1 MTVTINGTTGYTG
14 PIGAIGDLSTTGNT
28 TLGDASGDT
37 LTINGSTTTFTQGT
51 ANGVA
56 YLNGSK
62 VLTTGS
68 ALVFDGSNMGVGVT
82 PSAWGSNYKAIESA
96 AASNF
101 VLASANVNPI
111 TLVCN
116 GYATNSGFL
125 YKTTGAASLLNVS
138 NGSFQFFNAGSGT
151 AGNAI
156 TFTQAM
162 TLDASGNLAIGAT
175 SASYRLEVSAVN
187 TADVIRLMRT
197 STSTGAGPG
206 MDFSVTQ
213 TNSQSARL
221 ASIGTEFLSAW
232 GGALT
237 FFTKTANGNPDTSI
251 TERARIDSSGNL
263 LVGTTSSTFKLNVT
277 SSGGDVASF
286 NAGAAGQLL
295 RLSQS
300 SANSVI
306 FRMNNSS
313 NNFWDTQVNTDNS
326 ITWDYNDAERARIT
340 SGGSLGIANS
350 NPSYLVDVGSNSGN
364 AAFFRAEGSFIVRKY
379 SFNNNGTTAITLRLT
394 ILNNGLQFSN
404 FFMDASAHY
413 FNNGGSWQVFR
424 YAFQFMNEGGTLRHN
439 IRMPNY
445 EYGGSTSGVFT
456 VGNPPSWTYDGG
468 GGWYFDFTVAGGFVS
483 YITLTSQ
490 GPGIRNL
497 TLTAL

>member
-68 ALVFDGSNMGVGVT
+68 ALVFDGTNLGVGVT
-82 PSAWGSNYKAIESA
+82 PSAWLSSQPSLQLKSGSYFATA
-96 AASNF
+96 GQYAF
-101 VLASANVNPI
+101 FTAN
-111 TLVCN
+111 TYL
-116 GYATNSGFL
+116 NSSSVET
-125 YKTTGAASLLNVS
+125 YVA
-138 NGSFQFFNAGSGT
+138 NGSATKYTHAVGQHQWFTAPSGT

-162 TLDASGNLAIGAT
+162 TLVSSGNLGVGTTNPTQKLSVYETALLTAPAGGVSQLLFGDNASD
-175 SASYRLEVSAVN
+175 SAGRLFYNHGNDNLQIFVNSAE
-187 TADVIRLMRT
+187 A
-197 STSTGAGPG
+197 
-206 MDFSVTQ
+206 
-213 TNSQSARL
+213 
-221 ASIGTEFLSAW
+221 
-232 GGALT
+232 
-237 FFTKTANGNPDTSI
+237 
-251 TERARIDSSGNL
+251 ARIDSSGNL
-263 LVGTTSSTFKLNVT
+263 LVGITSSNFKINVT

-326 ITWDYNDAERARIT
+326 ITWDYNDAERMRIDSSGRVMVNTTTAGGRFSITGTSQDILALNSTNGSTGLYYGANQSTGTAAYFTTT
-340 SGGSLGIANS
+340 SGQAGLISLSGATTSYISGSDYRLKDNIRPLTGA
-350 NPSYLVDVGSNSGN
+350 LTKV
-364 AAFFRAEGSFIVRKY
+364 AALRPVAFEWKSDGAYSESFIAHELAEVFPFAVHGEKDAVNEDGSIRPQGIDT
-379 SFNNNGTTAITLRLT
+379 SFLVATLAAAIQELKAEFDQYKLT
-394 ILNNGLQFSN
+394 
-404 FFMDASAHY
+404 H
-413 FNNGGSWQVFR
+413 
-424 YAFQFMNEGGTLRHN
+424 
-439 IRMPNY
+439 P
-445 EYGGSTSGVFT
+445 
-456 VGNPPSWTYDGG
+456 
-468 GGWYFDFTVAGGFVS
+468 
-483 YITLTSQ
+483 
-490 GPGIRNL
+490 
-497 TLTAL
+497 